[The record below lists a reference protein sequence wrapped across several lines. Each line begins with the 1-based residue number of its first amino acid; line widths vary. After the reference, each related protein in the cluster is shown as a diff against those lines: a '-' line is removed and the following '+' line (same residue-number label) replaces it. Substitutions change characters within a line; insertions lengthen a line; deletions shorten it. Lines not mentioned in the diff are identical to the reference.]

1 MFIVRVKSI
10 NCTGFFKKKKL
21 FSEQWCSEYNSG
33 SSSSS
38 IFGSTSSSLV
48 VSGSIIKHVWAS
60 FLSFLLELKELV
72 PLAFLYA
79 PFSGWSRLKF
89 PLLTLLV
96 FFYLTQLSLA
106 WQREAEWRKQGKI
119 AERKMQQKW
128 DGSVWGLERE
138 AAWRRTNPWD
148 EGSTVEVEAVEEDRR
163 WKHSGGGEA
172 VEEDGRWKPQ
182 WRRTDWANYF
192 LDNEH

>member
-1 MFIVRVKSI
+1 
-10 NCTGFFKKKKL
+10 
-21 FSEQWCSEYNSG
+21 
-33 SSSSS
+33 
-38 IFGSTSSSLV
+38 
-48 VSGSIIKHVWAS
+48 
-60 FLSFLLELKELV
+60 
-72 PLAFLYA
+72 
-79 PFSGWSRLKF
+79 
-89 PLLTLLV
+89 
-96 FFYLTQLSLA
+96 
-106 WQREAEWRKQGKI
+106 
-119 AERKMQQKW
+119 
-128 DGSVWGLERE
+128 VWGLERE